1 MVLLIKRV
9 FYFVFIEKLNKMKTI
24 DVYEKCTI
32 KQKVAMLS
40 GIIAFLLGWGL
51 TIAGFCI
58 PPIGEIADSVL
69 WVLGQA
75 LIYTG
80 SVLGLTQ
87 YFSAE
92 SVKLRHDVD
101 RHIEHMERLQIQR
114 EKLRM
119 GQEVEEIPD
128 KEGEDE

>member
-1 MVLLIKRV
+1 
-9 FYFVFIEKLNKMKTI
+9 MKNI
-24 DVYEKCTI
+24 YEKCTL

-40 GIIAFLLGWGL
+40 GIVAFILGWGL

-58 PPIGEIADSVL
+58 PPIGEVADSVI
-69 WVLGQA
+69 WVLSQA

-101 RHIEHMERLQIQR
+101 KHLEHMERMRLK
-114 EKLRM
+114 EKVIEKM
-119 GQEVEEIPD
+119 PNKYNDGEE
-128 KEGEDE
+128 EEDEL

>member
-1 MVLLIKRV
+1 
-9 FYFVFIEKLNKMKTI
+9 MKNI
-24 DVYEKCTI
+24 DAYDKCTL

-40 GIIAFLLGWGL
+40 GIVAFILGWGL
-51 TIAGFCI
+51 TITGFI
-58 PPIGEIADSVL
+58 VPPLGEIADSVL
-69 WVLGQA
+69 WVLGQS

-92 SVKLRHDVD
+92 SVKLRHDMD
-101 RHIEHMERLQIQR
+101 RHLEHMERMQIQR
-114 EKLRM
+114 EKLRS

-128 KEGEDE
+128 KEDEDEE

>member
-1 MVLLIKRV
+1 
-9 FYFVFIEKLNKMKTI
+9 MKNI
-24 DVYEKCTI
+24 DAYDKCTL

-40 GIIAFLLGWGL
+40 GIVAFILGWGL

-69 WVLGQA
+69 WVLGQS

-101 RHIEHMERLQIQR
+101 RHMEHMERLQIQR
-114 EKLRM
+114 EKLRN
-119 GQEVEEIPD
+119 GIPIDEIPD
-128 KEGEDE
+128 KEDEDEE

>member
-1 MVLLIKRV
+1 
-9 FYFVFIEKLNKMKTI
+9 MKNI
-24 DVYEKCTI
+24 DAYDKCTL

-40 GIIAFLLGWGL
+40 GIIAFILGWGL
-51 TIAGFCI
+51 TIAGFFV
-58 PPIGEIADSVL
+58 PPLGDIADSVL
-69 WVLGQA
+69 WVLGQS

-101 RHIEHMERLQIQR
+101 RHLEHMERMQIER
-114 EKLRM
+114 EKLRA
-119 GQEVEEIPD
+119 GIPVNEIPN
-128 KEGEDE
+128 ENEDDDV

>member
-1 MVLLIKRV
+1 
-9 FYFVFIEKLNKMKTI
+9 MKTI
-24 DVYEKCTI
+24 DTYEMCTM
-32 KQKVAMLS
+32 KLKVAMLS
-40 GIIAFLLGWGL
+40 GIVAFILGWGL

-69 WVLGQA
+69 WVLGQS
-75 LIYTG
+75 LIYAG

-101 RHIEHMERLQIQR
+101 KHLEMMERLQIER
-114 EKLRM
+114 EKLRN
-119 GQEVEEIPD
+119 GVPLDEIPN
-128 KEGEDE
+128 EDE

>member
-1 MVLLIKRV
+1 
-9 FYFVFIEKLNKMKTI
+9 MKNI
-24 DVYEKCTI
+24 DAYEKCTL

-40 GIIAFLLGWGL
+40 GIAAFILGWGL

-58 PPIGEIADSVL
+58 PPIGDIADSVL

-75 LIYTG
+75 LVYTG

-101 RHIEHMERLQIQR
+101 RHIEHMEKMHMERMN
-114 EKLRM
+114 LRNNID
-119 GQEVEEIPD
+119 VDEIPN
-128 KEGEDE
+128 EDDND

>member
-1 MVLLIKRV
+1 MNNI
-9 FYFVFIEKLNKMKTI
+9 Y
-24 DVYEKCTI
+24 DKCTL

-40 GIIAFLLGWGL
+40 GIAAFILGWGL
-51 TIAGFCI
+51 TIAGFFV
-58 PPIGEIADSVL
+58 PPLGEIADSVL

-101 RHIEHMERLQIQR
+101 RHMEYMERMQIQR
-114 EKLRM
+114 EKLRS
-119 GQEVEEIPD
+119 GQEVIELPEEKD
-128 KEGEDE
+128 DEQ

>member
-1 MVLLIKRV
+1 
-9 FYFVFIEKLNKMKTI
+9 MKNI
-24 DVYEKCTI
+24 VENVYEKCTL

-40 GIIAFLLGWGL
+40 GIVAFILGWGL

-69 WVLGQA
+69 WVLGQS

-101 RHIEHMERLQIQR
+101 RHIERMEHMQIQR
-114 EKLRM
+114 EKIRN
-119 GQEVEEIPD
+119 GIPVD
-128 KEGEDE
+128 ETPNEDDND

>member
-1 MVLLIKRV
+1 
-9 FYFVFIEKLNKMKTI
+9 MKNI
-24 DVYEKCTI
+24 DVYEKCTL
-32 KQKVAMLS
+32 KQKVAMIS
-40 GIIAFLLGWGL
+40 GIVAFLLGWGL

-58 PPIGEIADSVL
+58 PPVGEIADSVL

-101 RHIEHMERLQIQR
+101 RHLEQLERLQIQR
-114 EKLRM
+114 EKLKQ
-119 GQEVEEIPD
+119 GLDVDEIPD
-128 KEGEDE
+128 KEDEDE

>member
-1 MVLLIKRV
+1 
-9 FYFVFIEKLNKMKTI
+9 MKNI
-24 DVYEKCTI
+24 DDKCTI

-40 GIIAFLLGWGL
+40 GIIAFILGWGL

-69 WVLGQA
+69 WVLGQS

-92 SVKLRHDVD
+92 SIKLRHDVD
-101 RHIEHMERLQIQR
+101 KHMAMMERMQLER
-114 EKLRM
+114 MKLRQ
-119 GQEVEEIPD
+119 GLDVDEIPN
-128 KEGEDE
+128 KEDEDEL

>member
-1 MVLLIKRV
+1 
-9 FYFVFIEKLNKMKTI
+9 MKTI
-24 DVYEKCTI
+24 DAYEKCTI

-58 PPIGEIADSVL
+58 PPVGEIADSVL

-92 SVKLRHDVD
+92 SVRLRHDVD
-101 RHIEHMERLQIQR
+101 KHIEHMERLQIQR

-119 GQEVEEIPD
+119 GQEVEEIPY
-128 KEGEDE
+128 KEEEDE

>member
-1 MVLLIKRV
+1 
-9 FYFVFIEKLNKMKTI
+9 MKSVDT
-24 DVYEKCTI
+24 YEKCTI

-40 GIIAFLLGWGL
+40 GIIAFILGWGL

-69 WVLGQA
+69 WVLGQS

-92 SVKLRHDVD
+92 SIKLRHDVD
-101 RHIEHMERLQIQR
+101 KHMALMERMQFER
-114 EKLRM
+114 MKL
-119 GQEVEEIPD
+119 
-128 KEGEDE
+128 

>member
-1 MVLLIKRV
+1 
-9 FYFVFIEKLNKMKTI
+9 MKNI
-24 DVYEKCTI
+24 DAYDKCTL

-40 GIIAFLLGWGL
+40 GVIAFILGWGL

-69 WVLGQA
+69 WVLGQS

-92 SVKLRHDVD
+92 SVKLRHDMD
-101 RHIEHMERLQIQR
+101 RHLEMMERMQIQR

-128 KEGEDE
+128 KEDEDEE

>member
-1 MVLLIKRV
+1 
-9 FYFVFIEKLNKMKTI
+9 MKTI

-32 KQKVAMLS
+32 KQKVAMIS
-40 GIIAFLLGWGL
+40 GIVAFLFGWGL

-69 WVLGQA
+69 WVLGQS

-92 SVKLRHDVD
+92 SIKLRHDVD
-101 RHIEHMERLQIQR
+101 KHMAMMERMQLER
-114 EKLRM
+114 MKLKQ
-119 GQEVEEIPD
+119 GLDVGEIPD
-128 KEGEDE
+128 KEDEDETI

>member
-1 MVLLIKRV
+1 M
-9 FYFVFIEKLNKMKTI
+9 
-24 DVYEKCTI
+24 DDDKCTL

-40 GIIAFLLGWGL
+40 GIIAFCLGWGL

-58 PPIGEIADSVL
+58 PPVGEIADSVL
-69 WVLGQA
+69 WVLGQS

-101 RHIEHMERLQIQR
+101 RHLEHMERMQIQR
-114 EKLRM
+114 EKIRN
-119 GQEVEEIPD
+119 GIPVEEIPM
-128 KEGEDE
+128 EDEDNE

>member
-1 MVLLIKRV
+1 
-9 FYFVFIEKLNKMKTI
+9 MKNI
-24 DVYEKCTI
+24 DAYEKCTL

-40 GIIAFLLGWGL
+40 GIVSFCLGWGL

-101 RHIEHMERLQIQR
+101 KHLEHMERMQIQR

-119 GQEVEEIPD
+119 GQDVEEIP
-128 KEGEDE
+128 KEEDEE

>member
-1 MVLLIKRV
+1 
-9 FYFVFIEKLNKMKTI
+9 MKNI
-24 DVYEKCTI
+24 VENVYEKCTL

-40 GIIAFLLGWGL
+40 GIVAFILGWGL

-69 WVLGQA
+69 WVLGQS

-92 SVKLRHDVD
+92 SIRLRHDVD
-101 RHIEHMERLQIQR
+101 RHLEHMERLSLER
-114 EKLRM
+114 EKLRN
-119 GQEVEEIPD
+119 GIPTDEIP
-128 KEGEDE
+128 GEDEEDE

>member
-1 MVLLIKRV
+1 
-9 FYFVFIEKLNKMKTI
+9 MKNI
-24 DVYEKCTI
+24 DVYEKCTL

-40 GIIAFLLGWGL
+40 GIVAFLLGWGL

-58 PPIGEIADSVL
+58 PPVGEIADSVL

-101 RHIEHMERLQIQR
+101 RHLEQLERLQIQR
-114 EKLRM
+114 EKLKQ
-119 GQEVEEIPD
+119 GLDIDEIPD
-128 KEGEDE
+128 KEDEDE

>member
-1 MVLLIKRV
+1 
-9 FYFVFIEKLNKMKTI
+9 MKTI
-24 DVYEKCTI
+24 DTYEKCTM

-40 GIIAFLLGWGL
+40 GVIAFILGWGL

-69 WVLGQA
+69 WVLGQS

-101 RHIEHMERLQIQR
+101 RHLEHMERMQIQR
-114 EKLRM
+114 EKLRN
-119 GQEVEEIPD
+119 GLDVGEIPN
-128 KEGEDE
+128 KEDEDETI

>member
-1 MVLLIKRV
+1 
-9 FYFVFIEKLNKMKTI
+9 MKNI
-24 DVYEKCTI
+24 DTYDKCTL

-40 GIIAFLLGWGL
+40 GIVAFILGWGL
-51 TIAGFCI
+51 TITGFI
-58 PPIGEIADSVL
+58 VPPLGEIADSVL
-69 WVLGQA
+69 WVLGQS

-92 SVKLRHDVD
+92 SVKLRHDMD
-101 RHIEHMERLQIQR
+101 RHLEHMERMQIQR

-128 KEGEDE
+128 KEDEDEE

>member
-1 MVLLIKRV
+1 
-9 FYFVFIEKLNKMKTI
+9 MKNI
-24 DVYEKCTI
+24 DDKCTI

-40 GIIAFLLGWGL
+40 GIVAFILGWGL
-51 TIAGFCI
+51 TIAGFFV
-58 PPIGEIADSVL
+58 PPLGEIADSVL

-92 SVKLRHDVD
+92 SVKLRSDVN
-101 RHIEHMERLQIQR
+101 RHMEMMERLQIQR
-114 EKLRM
+114 EKIRN
-119 GQEVEEIPD
+119 GIPVDEIPD
-128 KEGEDE
+128 KEDEDE

>member
-1 MVLLIKRV
+1 
-9 FYFVFIEKLNKMKTI
+9 MKNI
-24 DVYEKCTI
+24 DAYEKCTL

-40 GIIAFLLGWGL
+40 GIVAFILGWSL
-51 TIAGFCI
+51 TITGFI
-58 PPIGEIADSVL
+58 VPPLGEIADSVL

-101 RHIEHMERLQIQR
+101 RHLEHMERMQLQR
-114 EKLRM
+114 EKLRK
-119 GQEVEEIPD
+119 GIPVDEIPM
-128 KEGEDE
+128 EDEEDE

>member
-1 MVLLIKRV
+1 
-9 FYFVFIEKLNKMKTI
+9 MKNI
-24 DVYEKCTI
+24 DAYEKCTL

-40 GIIAFLLGWGL
+40 GIVAFILGWGL

-101 RHIEHMERLQIQR
+101 RHLEHMERLQIQR
-114 EKLRM
+114 EKIRN
-119 GQEVEEIPD
+119 GIPVEEMPN
-128 KEGEDE
+128 ENEDEDV

>member
-1 MVLLIKRV
+1 
-9 FYFVFIEKLNKMKTI
+9 MKNI

-32 KQKVAMLS
+32 KQKVAMIS
-40 GIIAFLLGWGL
+40 GILSFVLGWSL

-58 PPIGEIADSVL
+58 PPIGEVADSVL
-69 WVLGQA
+69 WVLSQA

-101 RHIEHMERLQIQR
+101 RHLEQLERLQIQR
-114 EKLRM
+114 EKLKQ
-119 GQEVEEIPD
+119 GLDDIPD
-128 KEGEDE
+128 KEDEDDND

>member
-1 MVLLIKRV
+1 
-9 FYFVFIEKLNKMKTI
+9 MKNI
-24 DVYEKCTI
+24 VENVYEKCTL

-40 GIIAFLLGWGL
+40 GIVAFILGWSL
-51 TIAGFCI
+51 TIAGFI
-58 PPIGEIADSVL
+58 VPPLGDIADSVL
-69 WVLGQA
+69 WVLGQS

-101 RHIEHMERLQIQR
+101 RHLEHMERLQIQR
-114 EKLRM
+114 EKLRN
-119 GQEVEEIPD
+119 GLDVDEIPD
-128 KEGEDE
+128 KEDEE

>member
-1 MVLLIKRV
+1 
-9 FYFVFIEKLNKMKTI
+9 MKNI
-24 DVYEKCTI
+24 DVYDKCTL

-58 PPIGEIADSVL
+58 PPVGEIADSVL
-69 WVLGQA
+69 WVLGQS

-101 RHIEHMERLQIQR
+101 RHLEQMERLQIQR

-119 GQEVEEIPD
+119 GQVVDEVPNE
-128 KEGEDE
+128 EDEE

>member
-1 MVLLIKRV
+1 
-9 FYFVFIEKLNKMKTI
+9 MKYNEE
-24 DVYEKCTI
+24 DKCTI
-32 KQKVAMLS
+32 KQKVAMIS
-40 GIIAFLLGWGL
+40 GIVAFCLGWGL

-69 WVLGQA
+69 WVLGQS

-101 RHIEHMERLQIQR
+101 RHLEHMERLQIER
-114 EKLRM
+114 MKLRQ
-119 GQEVEEIPD
+119 GIDVEEIPD
-128 KEGEDE
+128 KEDEDE

>member
-1 MVLLIKRV
+1 
-9 FYFVFIEKLNKMKTI
+9 MKNI
-24 DVYEKCTI
+24 DAYEKCTL

-40 GIIAFLLGWGL
+40 GIVAFCLGWGL

-101 RHIEHMERLQIQR
+101 RHLEHMERLQIQR
-114 EKLRM
+114 EKIRN
-119 GQEVEEIPD
+119 GIPVEEIPM
-128 KEGEDE
+128 EDEDNE

>member
-1 MVLLIKRV
+1 
-9 FYFVFIEKLNKMKTI
+9 MKNI
-24 DVYEKCTI
+24 DVYEKCTL

-40 GIIAFLLGWGL
+40 GIVAFILGWGL

-69 WVLGQA
+69 WVLGQS

-101 RHIEHMERLQIQR
+101 RHLEQMERMQL
-114 EKLRM
+114 ERM
-119 GQEVEEIPD
+119 KIKQGIDVDEIPER
-128 KEGEDE
+128 EGEDDND

>member
-1 MVLLIKRV
+1 
-9 FYFVFIEKLNKMKTI
+9 MKSI
-24 DVYEKCTI
+24 DTYEKCTI

-40 GIIAFLLGWGL
+40 GIIAFILGWGL

-69 WVLGQA
+69 WVLGQS

-101 RHIEHMERLQIQR
+101 RHIEHMERLQMSR
-114 EKLRM
+114 MNLRN
-119 GQEVEEIPD
+119 GIDVGEIP
-128 KEGEDE
+128 EEREDEDDND

>member
-1 MVLLIKRV
+1 
-9 FYFVFIEKLNKMKTI
+9 MKNI
-24 DVYEKCTI
+24 DAYEKCTL

-40 GIIAFLLGWGL
+40 GIVAFILGWGL

-69 WVLGQA
+69 WVLGQS

-101 RHIEHMERLQIQR
+101 RHLEQMERLQIQR
-114 EKLRM
+114 EKIRN
-119 GQEVEEIPD
+119 GIPVDEIPN
-128 KEGEDE
+128 ENDEL